1 MTKITK
7 RGWIEIGVSL
17 AIFVAVAVITA
28 FFDLE
33 INKALYA
40 PQSLY
45 GQFFAKLAEL
55 PTYLTAPVAGSI
67 IFYQNFGKNKKTRI
81 AIKIGSVAVVYAGYA
96 VALYMWFWKN
106 FISATVDY
114 KIVYV
119 LFFAAIMTALTVLAF
134 HAVPEKD
141 MKKLFWFA
149 VFLVV
154 VAVAS
159 NLIVQAMKLIWAR
172 QRFRTM
178 TPGNASCPENLLSV
192 YPNYNYDGFTPWYI
206 PNALIKSDLRTADY
220 MQLFKDVDHDAFHSF
235 PSGHTVAAGVSFS
248 LIIIPDL
255 FPKYKK
261 IKPVF
266 WMVPAVYTLIVA
278 ISRVVMAAHYL
289 SDTLFGYYAALGTAA
304 LVRWIFTSKIKAYQN
319 NEETEPLASTDS
331 ATIVS
336 VPDEV

>member
-7 RGWIEIGVSL
+7 RGWIEIAIAM
-17 AIFVAVAVITA
+17 AIFVAVAIVTA

-33 INKALYA
+33 INKALYN
-40 PQSLY
+40 PDSLY

-67 IFYQNFGKNKKTRI
+67 LFYQNFGKDKKTKL

-106 FISATVDY
+106 FINPTVAY

-119 LFFAAIMTALTVLAF
+119 LFFAALMTALTVLAF
-134 HAVPEKD
+134 KAVPEKYL
-141 MKKLFWFA
+141 KKLFWFA
-149 VFLVV
+149 VFLVA
-154 VAVAS
+154 VAVMA
-159 NLIVQAMKLIWAR
+159 NVIVQIMKILWSR

-178 TPGNASCPENLLSV
+178 TPGNASCPEDLLSV

-206 PNALIKSDLRTADY
+206 PNLIVKNPIRTDVYTAY
-220 MQLFKDVDHDAFHSF
+220 FKNVDSDAFHAF
-235 PSGHTVAAGVSFS
+235 PSGHTCAAGVSFA

-266 WMVPAVYTLIVA
+266 WMVPAVYTILVA
-278 ISRVVMAAHYL
+278 VSRVVMAAHYL
-289 SDTLFGYYAALGTAA
+289 SDTLFGYYAALGSAV
-304 LVRWIFTSKIKAYQN
+304 LLRWIFTSKIKAYQN
-319 NEETEPLASTDS
+319 EEEPALADS
-331 ATIVS
+331 SVIVS